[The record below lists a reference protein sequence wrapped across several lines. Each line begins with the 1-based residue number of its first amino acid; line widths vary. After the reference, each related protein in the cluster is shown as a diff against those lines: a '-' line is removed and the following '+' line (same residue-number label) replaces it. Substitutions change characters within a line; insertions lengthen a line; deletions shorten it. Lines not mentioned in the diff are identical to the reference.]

1 MGGLKQKIPIKMIG
15 KKDSRAVAYS
25 KRTKGLY
32 SKAAKICRL
41 ADAQIAILATPVSS
55 NSNASFYTFGHSSV
69 DSVVAAFLA
78 NERPLREDLGL
89 GLGFWWEDERLA
101 KSEDPEELGDAINSM
116 SKMLQDL
123 KDLRC
128 NALQNRRDC
137 TEDVE
142 EKEGLLDGT
151 HQNHTLNN
159 PESCCDND
167 NNYALLGNVDG
178 CNQELL
184 DIDQIINF
192 ESTSSSVN
200 SELENMI
207 SMVTPNHQNS
217 FSDHSNAIIVDE
229 GLVVHTDLYDD
240 NNIHLSNLDEDLM
253 LQISDN
259 NNNNSINNNV
269 EELENFDEF
278 IQELDLDDIFDFKT
292 NYVQSLEMDGVSMV
306 TTTNQDLGLN
316 SETVGDGGLVMT
328 HIDLDEDNLCFSDY
342 FNDLTSSAQN
352 SLQDMYTTS

>member
-1 MGGLKQKIPIKMIG
+1 MGGVKRKIPIEMIG

-32 SKAAKICRL
+32 SKAAELCRL

-69 DSVVAAFLA
+69 DNVVAAFLA
-78 NERPLREDLGL
+78 NERPPPREDLGL

-101 KSEDPEELGDAINSM
+101 KSEDPEELRDAINSM

-123 KDLRC
+123 KELRS
-128 NALQNRRDC
+128 NALQNRLDC
-137 TEDVE
+137 DEDVE
-142 EKEGLLDGT
+142 KKKGLLLDGT
-151 HQNHTLNN
+151 HQNHTIN
-159 PESCCDND
+159 PCDN
-167 NNYALLGNVDG
+167 NALLGNVDG

-200 SELENMI
+200 SELENI

-217 FSDHSNAIIVDE
+217 FSDSKATV
-229 GLVVHTDLYDD
+229 
-240 NNIHLSNLDEDLM
+240 DEDLM

-259 NNNNSINNNV
+259 NNNNKKNV
-269 EELENFDEF
+269 EELENWDEF
-278 IQELDLDDIFDFKT
+278 IQELDLDEIIDFET
-292 NYVQSLEMDGVSMV
+292 NCMKSLEMDGVSMV
-306 TTTNQDLGLN
+306 TTN
-316 SETVGDGGLVMT
+316 SETVGDGGFLVT

-342 FNDLTSSAQN
+342 FNELTSSAQN
-352 SLQDMYTTS
+352 SLQEDIYTTS